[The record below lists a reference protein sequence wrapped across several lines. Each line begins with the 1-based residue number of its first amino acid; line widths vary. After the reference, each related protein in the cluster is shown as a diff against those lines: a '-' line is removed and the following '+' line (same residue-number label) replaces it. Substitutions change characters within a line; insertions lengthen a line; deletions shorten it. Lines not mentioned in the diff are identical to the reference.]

1 MKNIFPSYKLTLVR
15 EKDNQYEVDNVINNP
30 MDIETIARNVLEID
44 KNAEEVVCILAL
56 NIKNKV
62 EATFEVSRGTVNA
75 SLISPRDIF
84 KRLLLLNVPKFITI
98 HNHPSGNTEAS
109 YNDIQLC
116 KCLNECG
123 VIMNIKQVDFCIIGK
138 DINSFKENGLY

>member
-30 MDIETIARNVLEID
+30 KDIETIARNVLEID

-62 EATFEVSRGTVNA
+62 KATFEVSRGTVNA

-98 HNHPSGNTEAS
+98 HNHPSGNTKAS

>member
-30 MDIETIARNVLEID
+30 KDIETIARNVLEID

-62 EATFEVSRGTVNA
+62 KATFRSFTR
-75 SLISPRDIF
+75 
-84 KRLLLLNVPKFITI
+84 
-98 HNHPSGNTEAS
+98 
-109 YNDIQLC
+109 YC
-116 KCLNECG
+116 KCKPNKSKRYL
-123 VIMNIKQVDFCIIGK
+123 
-138 DINSFKENGLY
+138 